1 MTNTRRPIFITRG
14 DMYYITRGGEI
25 TEGHEQQPGRP
36 GIIVGEPPRGGAT
49 CMVVYLT
56 TKRDKPDP
64 MGVHVEIYSAPK
76 PSVALCDQIKTV
88 DTRCLDNYCGR
99 VSREEMEKVD
109 AAIATAM
116 GLKVEREHLGDEAT
130 EQEKSMIT
138 ALLKA
143 EEQAESWRRVALHLM
158 EMGA

>member
-1 MTNTRRPIFITRG
+1 
-14 DMYYITRGGEI
+14 
-25 TEGHEQQPGRP
+25 
-36 GIIVGEPPRGGAT
+36 
-49 CMVVYLT
+49 MVVYLT

-88 DTRCLDNYCGR
+88 DARCLDNYCGR
-99 VSREEMEKVD
+99 VSREEMDKVD
-109 AAIATAM
+109 TAIATAL
-116 GLKVEREHLGDEAT
+116 GLNVEREHLGDEVT
-130 EQEKSMIT
+130 EQEKNMIT